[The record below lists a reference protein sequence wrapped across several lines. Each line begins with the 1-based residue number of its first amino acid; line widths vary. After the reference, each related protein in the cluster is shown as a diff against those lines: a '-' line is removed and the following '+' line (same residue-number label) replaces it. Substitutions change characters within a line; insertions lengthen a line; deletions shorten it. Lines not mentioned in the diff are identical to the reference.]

1 MSEEFHLLDWMS
13 EGAKGIAGIVRGSR
27 PRVLPETFREH
38 LRASRKEFLLAFR
51 SLFDTAI
58 EGADKPSRPKAHKAT
73 KIKVE

>member
-13 EGAKGIAGIVRGSR
+13 EGVRGIAGIVRGSR

-51 SLFDTAI
+51 SLFDAAI
-58 EGADKPSRPKAHKAT
+58 EGVDKPKVHKAT